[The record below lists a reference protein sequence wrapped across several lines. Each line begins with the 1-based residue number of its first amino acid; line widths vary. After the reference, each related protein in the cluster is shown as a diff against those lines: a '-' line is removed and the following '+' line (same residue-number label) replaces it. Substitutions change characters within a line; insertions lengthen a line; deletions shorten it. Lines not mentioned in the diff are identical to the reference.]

1 MLNTDLHNPQVKK
14 KMSKEEFLKNN
25 RGINEGENL
34 PSDFLEDL
42 YERIKNDEIKMKSDG
57 GKWAKATKKGWL
69 QMGKNKDS
77 PKKLWF
83 VLTES
88 TLYWFKKM
96 GVRTCYSSYRVLII
110 VTTLRRELSV
120 DDRTRSSA
128 RCR

>member
-88 TLYWFKKM
+88 TLFWFKKM
-96 GVRTCYSSYRVLII
+96 GVRIPYYSRL
-110 VTTLRRELSV
+110 LRRELRV
-120 DDRTRSSA
+120 DGRIRSSA
-128 RCR
+128 RCQ